1 MQANRQRYMIAL
13 SLGLR
18 LALAIVNGA
27 AQHHPESPPTV
38 ASVPPSTPAGSGGS
52 ARATTDRGPESPLSG
67 QVVKAPPLTLFRR
80 DAQALDRRYLTR
92 IARVLGPLT
101 LYIVRCSCVVIG
113 FPAVMQLL
121 KAGLW

>member
-1 MQANRQRYMIAL
+1 MQANHQRYMIAL

-18 LALAIVNGA
+18 LVLAAVNGA

-38 ASVPPSTPAGSGGS
+38 ASVPPTAPAGSGGS

-67 QVVKAPPLTLFRR
+67 QVVKAPPLTLHRR
-80 DAQALDRRYLTR
+80 EAQALDRRYLTR
-92 IARVLGPLT
+92 IARMLGPLT
-101 LYIVRCSCVVIG
+101 LYLVRCSCLVIG

-121 KAGLW
+121 KSGLC